1 MMTAVNKRQRA
12 AIVAWLRLDVAA
24 EEHAD
29 ALVASFETRDRWP
42 LKEGYKLL
50 HRWNVRNAILAWAKD
65 RCSEINGA
73 GPKTLS
79 GKIIHPPP
87 LDDEGNLVLPD
98 EHDLEPFLEPYVY
111 GALRQDLLAARAL
124 TIDGLAKGERPHR
137 IASGCWQD
145 LVPDFKQSRASID
158 GKDVL
163 FRVEV
168 ERAASAINRKAP
180 AAYSQQKVERW
191 YRDEYVGE
199 MMRLGKS
206 PNEKQDHQA
215 AKLHFRIELSRKAIR
230 LARRNCAPPEWKRKG
245 PKLKPAR
252 PAD

>member
-12 AIVAWLRLDVAA
+12 AVVAWLRLDVAA

-42 LKEGYKLL
+42 LKEGYRLL
-50 HRWNVRNAILAWAKD
+50 HRWNVRDAILAWAKD
-65 RCSEINGA
+65 QCSQINGA

-87 LDDEGNLVLPD
+87 LDNAGNLVLPD
-98 EHDLEPFLEPYVY
+98 EHDLEPFLQPYVY
-111 GALRQDLLAARAL
+111 GALRQGLLTARAL
-124 TIDGLAKGERPHR
+124 TMDNLAKGGRPHR
-137 IASGCWQD
+137 VAIERWQA
-145 LVPDFKQSRASID
+145 LEPEFKQSRASVD
-158 GKDVL
+158 GKAML
-163 FRVEV
+163 FCVEV
-168 ERAASAINRKAP
+168 EPAASAIKRKAP

-215 AKLHFRIELSRKAIR
+215 ANLNFGIELSRKAIR
-230 LARRNCAPPEWKRKG
+230 LARRNGAPPEWKRKG

-252 PAD
+252 PAG